1 MQPIETWYNGTLFAS
16 LLEARWAV
24 FFDAAGI
31 PWEYEH
37 LGYKLGELGKT
48 WYLPDF
54 WLPEQRGWVE
64 IKPYSEVSDRES
76 KKIKHFQQALKRE
89 PLIDMGHDLASKHFY
104 IFVGSPYY
112 SRQRHGYEVFFVLR
126 DKLPWEMDDISQIPP
141 LSELKIVPSQA
152 RWTQC
157 PLCHHLQVG
166 LYHHL
171 RDVNNVIRREYL
183 DCEYCCR
190 FKPLIGETQKQEG
203 YVTRCSEE
211 YEVWTTRIGYILGSP
226 QLMRGYTAAR
236 KFKAPRKRT

>member
-31 PWEYEH
+31 PWEYEY
-37 LGYKLGELGKT
+37 LG
-48 WYLPDF
+48 
-54 WLPEQRGWVE
+54 
-64 IKPYSEVSDRES
+64 
-76 KKIKHFQQALKRE
+76 
-89 PLIDMGHDLASKHFY
+89 
-104 IFVGSPYY
+104 
-112 SRQRHGYEVFFVLR
+112 
-126 DKLPWEMDDISQIPP
+126 DKLPWEIDDISQIPP